1 MQLSEKIKKDF
12 SILFE
17 QIYFMLDTGISINK
31 GIKILISKNLKV

>member
-12 SILFE
+12 SVLFE
-17 QIYFMLDTGISINK
+17 QIYFMVDTVISINK